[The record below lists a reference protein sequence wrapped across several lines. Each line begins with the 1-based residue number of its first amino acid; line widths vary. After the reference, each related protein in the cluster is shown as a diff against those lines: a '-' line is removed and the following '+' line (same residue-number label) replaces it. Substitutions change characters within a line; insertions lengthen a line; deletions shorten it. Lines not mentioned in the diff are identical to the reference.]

1 MLKGDGNKNGNK
13 INRLISKKKKTKT
26 NLIVQH
32 TFFLISEKTNLHVQH
47 GFLSFFAVVFHDY
60 NAVLYD

>member
-1 MLKGDGNKNGNK
+1 MIKGDGNKNGNK
-13 INRLISKKKKTKT
+13 INRLILAKKKNKT
-26 NLIVQH
+26 NLLVQH
-32 TFFLISEKTNLHVQH
+32 TFFLISKKSNLQVQY